1 MNRQMKD
8 ILNSQ
13 PSLEESELLFKKI
26 NFNNK

>member
-26 NFNNK
+26 NVNNK